1 MEYYKIEELSGV
13 TYFKDKDLKKIQ
25 LSILKYLGEKY
36 LKEEKS
42 QTCQVSGL
50 CDDAFCLIRHSKL
63 CGGNKET
70 QLKRNQEALR
80 LFKQL
85 SEPQMEFN
93 FE

>member
-50 CDDAFCLIRHSKL
+50 CDDAFCLIRNLEIEMLLTVNNHNFS
-63 CGGNKET
+63 NR
-70 QLKRNQEALR
+70 KR
-80 LFKQL
+80 
-85 SEPQMEFN
+85 S
-93 FE
+93 